1 MPQPKSSLEILAGHL
16 TSLPVLLLGG
26 ATVLSLASGAVID
39 AVVILAVV
47 IANAAVGYVTE
58 RRVERIMMSLQSAG
72 IPQALVRRDGEEMI
86 VPAAGLVPGDV
97 LVLKVGHDVP
107 ADARVLNVAG
117 LAVDEAALTGES
129 MPVAKVVAALAG
141 SNGALADR
149 VNMLYAGTIITE
161 GTGTAVVTATGR
173 RTELG
178 RIRALVAET
187 ATPSTP
193 LERQLD
199 RVGRRLVGVSL
210 GACAAALGLGLLRG
224 VPLLEMARS
233 AISLAV
239 AAVPEGLP
247 AVATTTL
254 ALGTQ
259 RMLRRGTLVR
269 RLAAVESLGAV
280 TVICADKTGT
290 LTENRMTVDSWCVG
304 RREYGQG
311 KELAV
316 EATVDFA
323 LARALS
329 VAILC
334 NEAELGDDGAEGKG
348 SSTEAALLVAGRDA
362 GLDYRADRRRHPPRA
377 RPRQRRAARVRCLAR
392 RRGEPRHA
400 PHAGARGRRVR
411 PRVARRQVPDRARA
425 AGGRRGRGH
434 DRRRYQRRRRPAG
447 GRHRRGDGGPGH
459 RRGARR
465 RRRRAAHRR
474 LRRDR

>member
-1 MPQPKSSLEILAGHL
+1 MRTNPVTGSVLVLFDPSRLDARRIIAAVRRHTRAVGNGHDGHHEVIAPWHTLPAVDVTERLSTSPQRGLSTVEAAQRLTRLGANQLPMPQPKSSLEILAGHL

-58 RRVERIMMSLQSAG
+58 RRVERIMMSLQSAA

-86 VPAAGLVPGDV
+86 VPAAALVPGDV
-97 LVLKVGHDVP
+97 VVLKVGHDVP
-107 ADARVLNVAG
+107 ADARVLDAAG

-129 MPVAKVVAALAG
+129 MPVAKVAAALAS

-149 VNMLYAGTIITE
+149 VNMLYAGTIVTE

-199 RVGRRLVGVSL
+199 RAGRRLVGVSL
-210 GACAAALGLGLLRG
+210 GACAAVLGLGLLRG

-254 ALGTQ
+254 ALGTE
-259 RMLRRGTLVR
+259 RMARRGTLVR
-269 RLAAVESLGAV
+269 RLAAVESLGAI

-290 LTENRMTVDSWCVG
+290 LTENRMTV
-304 RREYGQG
+304 
-311 KELAV
+311 
-316 EATVDFA
+316 
-323 LARALS
+323 
-329 VAILC
+329 
-334 NEAELGDDGAEGKG
+334 
-348 SSTEAALLVAGRDA
+348 
-362 GLDYRADRRRHPPRA
+362 
-377 RPRQRRAARVRCLAR
+377 
-392 RRGEPRHA
+392 
-400 PHAGARGRRVR
+400 
-411 PRVARRQVPDRARA
+411 
-425 AGGRRGRGH
+425 
-434 DRRRYQRRRRPAG
+434 
-447 GRHRRGDGGPGH
+447 
-459 RRGARR
+459 
-465 RRRRAAHRR
+465 
-474 LRRDR
+474 